1 MNKPRKAP
9 ISGQIR
15 RSQVISTFGPGAMVD
30 LPRHSVLIGGLEHW
44 TEQGR
49 KPVHEKRLEASIA
62 KQLGLPDGARVPMYT
77 PPVDDGDPA
86 SPRAGVTTFVFPAW
100 FVAQV
105 EGVIYTD
112 RSGKRYRTRPL
123 VHWRALDGGNQL
135 LYDGKKVQVVPVRFV
150 QACRNG
156 HISDVDWH
164 RFVHAGEAPPVRARL
179 WIDEGGTGGDL
190 GDIYIR
196 CEATGARRPLG
207 EAKLTDSRVL
217 GRCHGERPWLG
228 RNAQEPCKAQDSEEP
243 EWSRLLVR
251 SASNA
256 YFAQVLRVIS
266 LPEADE
272 EVRKAVD
279 ALWDDELAYVDDL
292 DDLIRLRRKNKPNV
306 ARKLGALKDAEIWA
320 EVERRRR
327 GFEPDKKIKV
337 AELETLLACAPEA
350 AHEDEP
356 DGDFYARARP
366 LGRLSPLLEGRL
378 DRVVL
383 VHKLREVVAQIG
395 FTRFEAVMPDIDGEL
410 TLNVHPAALSRD
422 PSWVPA
428 VENRG
433 EGVFLGF
440 SDDAIAA
447 WLRNDR
453 VKARGLQLAQGFDA
467 WKGSR
472 RLDKLIFPGLPYIML
487 HSLAHL
493 LIQAVALEC
502 GYAATAISER
512 VYASGA
518 GHGILLYTG
527 TPGSEGTLGGLVA
540 VGRRIEHYLGT
551 ALELGRLCSN
561 DPICAQHLPDDR
573 HEERFLH
580 GAACHGCL
588 LIGEPSCERRNELL
602 DRALVVSTVDALGA
616 EFFVDP

>member
-1 MNKPRKAP
+1 MSKPRKAP
-9 ISGQIR
+9 VSGQIR
-15 RSQVISTFGPGAMVD
+15 RSQVVSTFGPGAMVD
-30 LPRHSVLIGGLEHW
+30 LPLHSVLVGGLEHW

-49 KPVHEKRLEASIA
+49 QPVHEKRLEASIA
-62 KQLGLPDGARVPMYT
+62 KHLGLPEGERVPMYT

-86 SPRAGVTTFVFPAW
+86 APRAGMTCFVFPAW

-105 EGVIYTD
+105 DGVTHRD
-112 RSGKRYRTRPL
+112 HTGKQYRTRPL
-123 VHWRALDGGNQL
+123 VHWRALDGGSHYL
-135 LYDGKKVQVVPVRFV
+135 HHGKKIPVVPVRFV

-156 HISDVDWH
+156 HISDIDWY
-164 RFVHAGEAPPVRARL
+164 RFVHAGEAPQARARL

-207 EAKLTDSRVL
+207 EAKLPESRVL
-217 GRCHGERPWLG
+217 GRCHGDRPWLG
-228 RNAQEPCKAQDSEEP
+228 RNAQEPCKARDSDEP

-256 YFAQVLRVIS
+256 YFAQVMRVIS

-272 EVRKAVD
+272 AVRKAVD

-292 DDLIRLRRKNKPNV
+292 DDLIKLRRKNKPKV
-306 ARKLGALKDAEIWA
+306 SSKLGTLKDADIWA

-327 GFEPDKKIKV
+327 GFEATKTIKV
-337 AELETLLACAPEA
+337 AELETLLACEPEA
-350 AHEDEP
+350 PHEEEP
-356 DGDFYARARP
+356 ASDFYARARP
-366 LGRLSPLLEGRL
+366 LPQLSPILRGRL

-395 FTRFEAVMPDIDGEL
+395 FTRFEAGMPDIDGEL
-410 TLNVHPAALSRD
+410 TLDVRPAALSRE
-422 PSWVPA
+422 PTWVPA

-440 SDDAIAA
+440 SNDAINA
-447 WLRNDR
+447 WLRRDA
-453 VKARGLQLAQGFDA
+453 VKARGDQLLRGFDA
-467 WKGSR
+467 WAGAR
-472 RLDKLIFPGLPYIML
+472 RLDKLKFPGLPYVML

-512 VYASGA
+512 VYAGSA

-540 VGRRIEHYLGT
+540 VGRRIEHYLAT

-561 DPICAQHLPDDR
+561 DPICAQHLPHDR

-602 DRALVVSTVDALGA
+602 DRALVIATVDELGA